1 MLTRAL
7 YFHESL
13 FFLPSVDPFFVHI
26 DEMEMKIPKFM
37 KIFWRSTWQ
46 VITPLIIGIVLIT
59 GYAAAREDKYLGY
72 TYPDSAQVSVFY
84 S

>member
-1 MLTRAL
+1 
-7 YFHESL
+7 
-13 FFLPSVDPFFVHI
+13 
-26 DEMEMKIPKFM
+26 MEMKIPKFM

-72 TYPDSAQVSVFY
+72 TYPDSAQVSVF
-84 S
+84 SS

>member
-1 MLTRAL
+1 
-7 YFHESL
+7 
-13 FFLPSVDPFFVHI
+13 
-26 DEMEMKIPKFM
+26 M

>member
-1 MLTRAL
+1 
-7 YFHESL
+7 
-13 FFLPSVDPFFVHI
+13 
-26 DEMEMKIPKFM
+26 MEMKIPKFM